1 MKDNNIL
8 KEIQAVS
15 TWLEHP
21 DVGER
26 LKEAGISTLIVVSNK
41 YGECSSV
48 GYSTPSGLEDMVKCL
63 IQSGIDELD
72 EENAC
77 IFISSIIDYIG
88 NFFDF
93 DEEDEETCEMET
105 QDE

>member
-8 KEIQAVS
+8 KEIQAVG

-26 LKEAGISTLIVVSNK
+26 LKEAGMSAMIVTYDK
-41 YGECSSV
+41 HGDCRSV
-48 GYSTPSGLEDMVKCL
+48 GYSTPAGLENMVKCL
-63 IQSGIDELD
+63 IQSGIDTLD

-77 IFISSIIDYIG
+77 IFISNIIDYIG

-93 DEEDEETCEMET
+93 EEDEETCEVEA